1 VYKFEYFLSI
11 NTFLPFIIRKIAEME
26 QRIFHGTITTNDIAQ
41 SLISEFNHGNLRA
54 QQFGKGKRVLVQI
67 ATHHRPTSG
76 GHTAISIDLRQVED
90 GVSIQ
95 IGKQSWMG
103 VAASFGQTALEA
115 LRNPWRLIY
124 RLDDLAQ
131 DYEYLQLSDD
141 IWSVIESTANAHG
154 ATFEL
159 SERLRRVVCPY
170 CITANPVGEPNCI
183 ACGAPLGKQQPR
195 TCQYCGFAV
204 KTNEQVCPNCGKP
217 QT

>member
-1 VYKFEYFLSI
+1 
-11 NTFLPFIIRKIAEME
+11 ME

-76 GHTAISIDLRQVED
+76 GHTAISVDPRQVED

-115 LRNPWRLIY
+115 LRNP
-124 RLDDLAQ
+124 
-131 DYEYLQLSDD
+131 
-141 IWSVIESTANAHG
+141 
-154 ATFEL
+154 
-159 SERLRRVVCPY
+159 
-170 CITANPVGEPNCI
+170 
-183 ACGAPLGKQQPR
+183 
-195 TCQYCGFAV
+195 
-204 KTNEQVCPNCGKP
+204 
-217 QT
+217 

>member
-1 VYKFEYFLSI
+1 
-11 NTFLPFIIRKIAEME
+11 
-26 QRIFHGTITTNDIAQ
+26 
-41 SLISEFNHGNLRA
+41 
-54 QQFGKGKRVLVQI
+54 
-67 ATHHRPTSG
+67 
-76 GHTAISIDLRQVED
+76 
-90 GVSIQ
+90 
-95 IGKQSWMG
+95 MG

-115 LRNPWRLIY
+115 LRNPWRLIH

-183 ACGAPLGKQQPR
+183 ACGAPLGRQQPR

>member
-1 VYKFEYFLSI
+1 
-11 NTFLPFIIRKIAEME
+11 ME

-67 ATHHRPTSG
+67 ATRHRPTSG
-76 GHTAISIDLRQVED
+76 GHTAISVDLRQVED

-195 TCQYCGFAV
+195 TCRYCGFVV